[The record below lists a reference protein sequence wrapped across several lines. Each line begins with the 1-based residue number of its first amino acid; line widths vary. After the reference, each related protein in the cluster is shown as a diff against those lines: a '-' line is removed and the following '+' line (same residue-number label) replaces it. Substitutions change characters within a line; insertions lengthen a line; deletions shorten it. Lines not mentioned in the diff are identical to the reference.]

1 MLSWCHVEST
11 RTVSSQIDR
20 LIDRQTDCPGISTRL
35 WACEAGA
42 RPLEPCLQPVLLWLF
57 WRKDPVYYAG
67 QGFSYLKPL
76 THLVW
81 CWFVINSLSWG
92 MFLLF
97 LVFQSFHHERMLNF
111 VKGFF
116 FCIYW
121 DDHMDFS
128 LILFMCVCWT
138 ILAILYETNLSWWMI
153 FLMRWWIW
161 LISDWE
167 FLHHCSLGK
176 LVYNFLPFVL
186 FIWFWYQG
194 KTSFM
199 E

>member
-116 FCIYW
+116 FLHLLRWSYGFFFDSVHVCMLNHSCNPVWNKLIMV
-121 DDHMDFS
+121 DD
-128 LILFMCVCWT
+128 LFNALVN
-138 ILAILYETNLSWWMI
+138 LAY
-153 FLMRWWIW
+153 
-161 LISDWE
+161 
-167 FLHHCSLGK
+167 
-176 LVYNFLPFVL
+176 
-186 FIWFWYQG
+186 
-194 KTSFM
+194 
-199 E
+199 